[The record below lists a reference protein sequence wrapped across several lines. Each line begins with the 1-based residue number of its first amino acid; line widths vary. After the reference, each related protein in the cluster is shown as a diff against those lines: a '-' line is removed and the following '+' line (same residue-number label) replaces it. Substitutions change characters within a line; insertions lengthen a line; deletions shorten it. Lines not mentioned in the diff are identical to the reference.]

1 MIPSSR
7 YLPLY
12 VIKWDL
18 TLKRLR
24 VIIRL
29 FFVRGKLK
37 EAVITQESIP
47 LKHEHLP
54 AFYQHLQTHPLYMDL
69 KYIVCL
75 SPFHSILAT
84 MFT

>member
-12 VIKWDL
+12 VTKWDL
-18 TLKRLR
+18 TLERLR
-24 VIIRL
+24 VIICL
-29 FFVRGKLK
+29 FLLGKKSK

-69 KYIVCL
+69 K
-75 SPFHSILAT
+75 
-84 MFT
+84 